1 MVNIQERDE
10 FVPFD
15 PELVAR
21 GGRLERERKR
31 RDRLLG
37 Y

>member
-21 GGRLERERKR
+21 VGGVGGVRPKAGKGRKT
-31 RDRLLG
+31 
-37 Y
+37 